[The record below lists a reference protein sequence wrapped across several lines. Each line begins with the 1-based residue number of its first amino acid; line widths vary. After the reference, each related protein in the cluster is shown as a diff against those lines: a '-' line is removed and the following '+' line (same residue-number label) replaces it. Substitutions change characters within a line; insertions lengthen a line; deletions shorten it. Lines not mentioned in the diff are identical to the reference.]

1 MPIQVKPSRL
11 LLLFCCAFVSLIS
24 TAQSTVRVRLIEK
37 NNSAVAFATVKAI
50 PAEDT
55 AHPIQ
60 KLTDSSGLCVFKL
73 AMGKRYTIRVS
84 SVNYKPVEKGIT
96 VNKADM
102 SFTLVAEPLSKEI
115 SGVTVTSKKPLM
127 RQEDD
132 KTIIE
137 PEALAAASTNAYE
150 ILEKTP
156 GVFLDQDGNVYLSST
171 TPSAIYINGREM
183 KMSTADIATM
193 LKNLP
198 PNAIS
203 KIEIIRSPSA
213 KYDASGTGGIINI
226 VLRKGVK
233 PGLTGSVT
241 FAAQQ
246 GVYGNQLLGFTLNN
260 NDGKRSSYI
269 NANVSR
275 RNNYESI
282 MTNRFL
288 SPDSILSQNAFT
300 KYQAPVYFLGYG
312 YADAISKNFDIDFSG
327 NISYNDIDNYT
338 WNRNVIASKTT
349 GATLN
354 SNLNT
359 VKNTGHNFYAGN
371 GIEATLKLDTT
382 GSEWE
387 NNLWYSYSSNV
398 NDQLYANNVSLPA
411 ASSSGG
417 DGTNTGTRNYVV
429 LKSDIKLKMQ
439 NRFTFESGFRIAY
452 LSFRSVANYYTQSG
466 STRNADPVRTNSFN
480 YSENIN
486 AVYIQGAKTLGK
498 NFVVKFGVRAE
509 NTNMSGEQLIPKD
522 TSFSLHRTD
531 LFPYIYLSKKVM
543 AIAGYELRAYLVY
556 RRTLSRPT
564 YEYLNPFPR
573 YIDEYLF
580 EAGNPTLR
588 PQFTHNYEANI
599 SVDERPL
606 LAIGVNETKD
616 IFTNV
621 IYPANNGKLVRTYD
635 NLGNNKELYL
645 RGLGAIP
652 PGKRYFFVIGA
663 QYNHNFYEGLYNF
676 SNFSYKRGTWTLFTY
691 HQLKLDKLSQFTLN
705 GFVRFKGLQQFYEL
719 GNFGS
724 LNASLNRQFLKQK
737 LVVTLSM
744 NDMFFTNKNDFSID
758 QAGIK
763 ASGSRYSDSRRIGIN
778 IRYNFG
784 IRKKEESNIFSID
797 SPEKTN

>member
-1 MPIQVKPSRL
+1 MPIRVRARL
-11 LLLFCCAFVSLIS
+11 LFLFCALFVTTLCFS
-24 TAQSTVRVRLIEK
+24 QSTVRIRVIEK
-37 NNSAVAFATVKAI
+37 NNNAVAFATVKAF

-60 KLTDSSGLCVFKL
+60 KLTDSSGVCVFRL
-73 AMGKRYTIRVS
+73 ETGKRYKLVMT
-84 SVNYKPVEKGIT
+84 SVNHKPIEKGIT
-96 VNKADM
+96 VNRSDM
-102 SFTLVAEPLSKEI
+102 QFTLSAEPLSKEI
-115 SGVTVTSKKPLM
+115 GEVTVTSRKPLM

-171 TPSAIYINGREM
+171 TPSSIYINGREM

-198 PNAIS
+198 PNAIA

-246 GVYGNQLLGFTLNN
+246 GTYGNQLFGFTLNN
-260 NDGKRSSYI
+260 NDGKQSAYI
-269 NANVSR
+269 NANVSQ

-282 MTNRFL
+282 ITNRL
-288 SPDSILSQNAFT
+288 LTADTVLYQNAFT
-300 KYQAPVYFLGYG
+300 KYQSPVYFLGYG
-312 YADAISKNFDIDFSG
+312 YANALTKNFDIDFSG
-327 NISYNDIDNYT
+327 NISYNDINNYT
-338 WNRNVIASKTT
+338 LNRNVASRASTST
-349 GATLN
+349 IV
-354 SNLNT
+354 SDNLNT
-359 VKNTGHNFYAGN
+359 VKNTGHNFYLGN
-371 GIEATLKLDTT
+371 GIEAKLKFDTA

-387 NNLWYSYSSNV
+387 TDLWYSYSANV
-398 NDQLYANNVSLPA
+398 NEQLYANNVSFPVMPG
-411 ASSSGG
+411 SGG
-417 DGTNTGTRNYVV
+417 DGANTGKRNYAVV
-429 LKSDIKLKMQ
+429 KSDVKLKLK
-439 NRFTFESGFRIAY
+439 NRFTFESGIR
-452 LSFRSVANYYTQSG
+452 LSFLDFKSVANYFTQSG
-466 STRNADPVRTNSFN
+466 STRNPDPVRTNSFH
-480 YSENIN
+480 YFENIN
-486 AVYIQGAKTLGK
+486 AAYVQGAKTLGK

-509 NTNMSGEQLIPKD
+509 NTNMTGKQIIPKD
-522 TSFSLHRTD
+522 TSFTLHRTD

-556 RRTLSRPT
+556 RRTLNRPS

-588 PQFTHNYEANI
+588 PQFTNNYEANI

-606 LAIGVNETKD
+606 LAVGLNETKD

-621 IYPANNGKLVRTYD
+621 IYPASNRKLVRTYD
-635 NLGNNKELYL
+635 NLGHNKELYL

-652 PGKRYFFVIGA
+652 PGKIYFFVVGA

-676 SNFSYKRGTWTLFTY
+676 SNLSYKRGSWTLFTY
-691 HQLKLDKLSQFTLN
+691 HQLKLGKLSQFTLN

-737 LVVTLSM
+737 LVVTLSV

-758 QAGIK
+758 QAGIN
-763 ASGSRYSDSRRIGIN
+763 AYGSRASDSRRIGIN
-778 IRYNFG
+778 VRYNFG
-784 IRKKEESNIFSID
+784 IRKKEESNIFNID

>member
-1 MPIQVKPSRL
+1 MPVQPKPASL
-11 LLLFCCAFVSLIS
+11 LGMGMLLFFSLGA
-24 TAQSTVRVRLIEK
+24 TAQSNIRVKVIEK
-37 NNSAVAFATVKAI
+37 NNNPVAFATIKAI
-50 PAEDT
+50 PLEDT
-55 AHPIQ
+55 AHPIR
-60 KLTDSSGLCVFKL
+60 KLTDSSGLCVLKL
-73 AMGKRYTIRVS
+73 SLGKRYTLKVS
-84 SVNYKPVEKGIT
+84 SLNYKPTEKDITANRSEMAFTIVVEP
-96 VNKADM
+96 V
-102 SFTLVAEPLSKEI
+102 SKEI
-115 SGVTVTSKKPLM
+115 SEVTVTSKKPLM

-156 GVFLDQDGNVYLSST
+156 GIFLDQDGNVYLSST
-171 TPSAIYINGREM
+171 TAAAIYINGREM

-198 PNAIS
+198 PNSIS

-246 GVYGNQLLGFTLNN
+246 GTYGNQLLGFTLNN
-260 NDGKRSSYI
+260 NDGKKNSYI
-269 NANVSR
+269 NANISR
-275 RNNYESI
+275 RNSYEAI
-282 MTNRFL
+282 ITDRFL
-288 SPDSILSQNAFT
+288 SADTVLSQNAFT
-300 KYQAPVYFLGYG
+300 KYQSPVYFLGYG
-312 YADAISKNFDIDFSG
+312 HANALSSKFDLDFSG
-327 NISYNDIDNYT
+327 NISYNDIDNNT
-338 WNRNVIASKTT
+338 WNRNLVSKTNT
-349 GATLN
+349 AATIN

-359 VKNTGHNFYAGN
+359 VKNTGHNFYIGN
-371 GIEATLKLDTT
+371 GLEANLKLDTI

-387 NNLWYSYSSNV
+387 SNLWYSYSSNV
-398 NDQLYANNVSLPA
+398 NNQFYTNQVSQPVV
-411 ASSSGG
+411 STSGG
-417 DGTNTGTRNYVV
+417 DGTNTGRRNYAVF
-429 LKSDIKLKMQ
+429 KSDLKLKLK
-439 NRFTFESGFRIAY
+439 NRFTFESGFRLSY
-452 LSFRSVANYYTQSG
+452 LAFRSVADYYTQSG
-466 STRNADPVRTNSFN
+466 SVRNIDPVRTNKFR
-480 YSENIN
+480 YFENIN
-486 AVYIQGAKTLGK
+486 AFYLQGAKTLGK
-498 NFVVKFGVRAE
+498 NFVLKFGARAE
-509 NTNMSGEQLIPKD
+509 NTNMRGEQAVPKD
-522 TSFSLHRTD
+522 TSFTLHRTD
-531 LFPYIYLSKKVM
+531 VFPYIYLSKKVM

-556 RRTLSRPT
+556 RRTLSRPA

-621 IYPANNGKLVRTYD
+621 VYPAGNGKLVRTYD
-635 NLGNNKELYL
+635 NLGKNKELYL

-652 PGKRYFFVIGA
+652 PGKRYFFVLGA
-663 QYNHNFYEGLYNF
+663 QYNHNFYDGLYNLK
-676 SNFSYKRGTWTLFTY
+676 SFSYKRGTWTLFTY

-737 LVVTLSM
+737 LVVTLNV

-758 QAGIK
+758 QAGIS
-763 ASGSRYSDSRRIGIN
+763 ASGTRYSDSRRYGIN

-784 IRKKEESNIFSID
+784 IRKKEETNVFNID
-797 SPEKTN
+797 SPEKVN